1 MGITSPL
8 DIIVKIKKTKYMI
21 EFKRYGLYDI
31 DKLSL
36 EDKPNCLETVW
47 RKRLESSFIDFAF
60 LVGWVCLAEIF
71 QRVSASSS
79 NLSRPLG
86 SHKVSQIHYSLAASF
101 NYI

>member
-47 RKRLESSFIDFAF
+47 RKD
-60 LVGWVCLAEIF
+60 WN
-71 QRVSASSS
+71 QAS
-79 NLSRPLG
+79 
-86 SHKVSQIHYSLAASF
+86 
-101 NYI
+101 